1 MVCSETVSR
10 ALCSEVMSTNI
21 PLGRYHAACSL
32 NQLSSETLASEKTRD
47 TRNSMH
53 SDSATMRGSHSNEL
67 MSLTGAM
74 LVLQLRRTGEDIHI
88 LMVLVNRA
96 LRARGVAN
104 RINNTTT
111 TDREEHPI
119 VLIRL
124 RGSIISHAIR
134 GVNAIARIGVK
145 TPCVREI

>member
-1 MVCSETVSR
+1 
-10 ALCSEVMSTNI
+10 
-21 PLGRYHAACSL
+21 
-32 NQLSSETLASEKTRD
+32 
-47 TRNSMH
+47 
-53 SDSATMRGSHSNEL
+53 MRGSHSNEL

-119 VLIRL
+119 VLTRL
-124 RGSIISHAIR
+124 RGIISHAIR
-134 GVNAIARIGVK
+134 GENAIARIGVK